1 MIDLNLEKSFDE
13 LLFQLSKGV
22 SIDRHKEG
30 THWDAFEHVK
40 SWNNRFGYSFQ
51 IYPNDHFIEQKPH
64 FHLIKK
70 SDGINCKYFFDG
82 SLISCGG
89 DLKIDKKITEAIIYF
104 LSIPKTNELLV
115 ALWNKNNPN
124 LKL

>member
-1 MIDLNLEKSFDE
+1 MDIDLEISFDE

-22 SIDRHKEG
+22 SINRHKEG
-30 THWDAFEHVK
+30 TRWDGFEQVK
-40 SWNNRFGYSFQ
+40 SWKNKFGYSFH
-51 IYPNDHFIEQKPH
+51 IFPNDHFIEQKPH

-89 DLKIDKKITEAIIYF
+89 DFKIDKKIKEAIIYF
-104 LSIPKTNELLV
+104 LSIPKTNELLI